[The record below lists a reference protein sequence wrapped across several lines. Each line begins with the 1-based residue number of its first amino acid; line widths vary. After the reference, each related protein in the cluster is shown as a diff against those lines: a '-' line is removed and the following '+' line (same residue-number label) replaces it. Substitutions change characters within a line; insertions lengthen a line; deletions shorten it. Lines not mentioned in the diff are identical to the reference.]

1 MKANREVAVLVAA
14 CAACCA
20 PLIAGAAAVVAPPVL
35 VAGGAA
41 VAVGAG
47 LARVARRRQGAS
59 QGDTEAATDLPKE
72 AGGDSS
78 A

>member
-1 MKANREVAVLVAA
+1 MKATREVAVLVAA

-20 PLIAGAAAVVAPPVL
+20 PLIVGVAAIVAPPVL

-59 QGDTEAATDLPKE
+59 QGDMEAATDHAKK
-72 AGGDSS
+72 AGGDAS

>member
-1 MKANREVAVLVAA
+1 MKATREVAVLVAA

-20 PLIAGAAAVVAPPVL
+20 PLIAGAAAIVAPPVL

-59 QGDTEAATDLPKE
+59 QGDTDAASDPAKE
-72 AGGDSS
+72 AGSDAS